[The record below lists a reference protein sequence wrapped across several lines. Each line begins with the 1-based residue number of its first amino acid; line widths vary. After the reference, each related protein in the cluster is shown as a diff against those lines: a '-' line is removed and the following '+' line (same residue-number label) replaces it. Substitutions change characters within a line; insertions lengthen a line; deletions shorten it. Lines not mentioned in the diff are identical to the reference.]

1 MGRGPRG
8 PLGRGSAPPGGV
20 AGHHRAGRGAG
31 IGRASSAARDA
42 RLSRLSGTRW
52 PYEPLFGA
60 LDLAPELDVLDIGAG
75 AGHGLGV
82 LAWRGHT
89 GRAVGVDPRPGLG
102 VTAGHAEALPFAD
115 HSFNAAL
122 LVRVLAHLPDPARA
136 LAEAWRVLR
145 PGGQLVLAAQ
155 GAEHLA
161 AMWRAVGR
169 PVSEVGPEAPLRD
182 ALREAGLPA
191 RRLDVRLS
199 ITVTADDA
207 QALTGSYG
215 LHLIRIP
222 LEHLTTMVRAVLGGF
237 EAKI

>member
-1 MGRGPRG
+1 MQNTEQDGLAKLRSREWSDAGCR
-8 PLGRGSAPPGGV
+8 SA
-20 AGHHRAGRGAG
+20 HHVIRRTA
-31 IGRASSAARDA
+31 
-42 RLSRLSGTRW
+42 
-52 PYEPLFGA
+52 
-60 LDLAPELDVLDIGAG
+60 
-75 AGHGLGV
+75 LGV

-102 VTAGHAEALPFAD
+102 VTAGHAEALLFAD
-115 HSFNAAL
+115 HSFDAAL

-222 LEHLTTMVRAVLGGF
+222 LNSCTVGTTPPVHPYR
-237 EAKI
+237 

>member
-1 MGRGPRG
+1 M
-8 PLGRGSAPPGGV
+8 
-20 AGHHRAGRGAG
+20 
-31 IGRASSAARDA
+31 
-42 RLSRLSGTRW
+42 
-52 PYEPLFGA
+52 
-60 LDLAPELDVLDIGAG
+60 LDIGAG

-89 GRAVGVDPRPGLG
+89 GRAVGVDPSPGLG
-102 VTAGHAEALPFAD
+102 VTAGHAEALPFPNG
-115 HSFNAAL
+115 SFDAAL

-145 PGGQLVLAAQ
+145 PGGQVVLAAQ

-191 RRLDVRLS
+191 RRLDVRLPLT
-199 ITVTADDA
+199 IHAADA
-207 QALTGSYG
+207 EALVSNYG
-215 LHLIRIP
+215 LHLSVNPARFP
-222 LEHLTTMVRAVLGGF
+222 LADRLHLAVYV
-237 EAKI
+237 AVKP